1 MADARVGPRRAGQ
14 AEGFLAGLHHPIS
27 GLDHVLAMVSVGLWG
42 AQLGAPAVWL
52 LPVTFPMVM
61 AFGGMLGLIGVRAA
75 RRRGR
80 HRAVGVLLGVVRAR
94 RERGRR
100 SGWRRRSWA
109 SSRSSTV
116 TPTAPSCRRR
126 ERPALQRR
134 LRGGDRVLHAIGIA
148 IGVIHAG
155 AGAASRCA
163 SRGRSWRS
171 RAARF
176 CGERWRD
183 RPPRVLAPLTAILA
197 LALLPSPAEAH
208 LVTTVGPVYDGIS
221 HVFMSPDDL
230 VPILAMAML
239 AGLNGPAAARLA
251 LFAMTAA
258 WLAGGAL
265 GFIVGH
271 PTSSIA
277 TTASFLVLGALTAAD
292 ADHRHVWSQSSRSL
306 AVACT
311 VGSTVRRSRK
321 AGRDPTGLLG
331 IGASTFVIVAL
342 MAALVVSLRLAWMR
356 IAVRVAGSWVAAIG
370 LLMLGWSLRVR

>member
-1 MADARVGPRRAGQ
+1 MIGRPRA
-14 AEGFLAGLHHPIS
+14 
-27 GLDHVLAMVSVGLWG
+27 
-42 AQLGAPAVWL
+42 
-52 LPVTFPMVM
+52 
-61 AFGGMLGLIGVRAA
+61 
-75 RRRGR
+75 
-80 HRAVGVLLGVVRAR
+80 
-94 RERGRR
+94 
-100 SGWRRRSWA
+100 
-109 SSRSSTV
+109 
-116 TPTAPSCRRR
+116 
-126 ERPALQRR
+126 
-134 LRGGDRVLHAIGIA
+134 
-148 IGVIHAG
+148 
-155 AGAASRCA
+155 
-163 SRGRSWRS
+163 
-171 RAARF
+171 
-176 CGERWRD
+176 
-183 RPPRVLAPLTAILA
+183 LAPLTAILA

-208 LVTTVGPVYDGIS
+208 LVTTGLGPVYDGIS

-239 AGLNGPAAARLA
+239 AGLNGPAAARSA

-292 ADHRHVWSQSSRSL
+292 ARLSPRLVSILALIGGSLHGWLNGASL
-306 AVACT
+306 AQ
-311 VGSTVRRSRK
+311 
-321 AGRDPTGLLG
+321 AGRDPLGLLG